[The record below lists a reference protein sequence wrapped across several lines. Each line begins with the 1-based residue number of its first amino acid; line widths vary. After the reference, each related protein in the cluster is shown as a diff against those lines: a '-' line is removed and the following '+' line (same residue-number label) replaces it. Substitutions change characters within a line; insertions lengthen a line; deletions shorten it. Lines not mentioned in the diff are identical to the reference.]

1 MTIYG
6 LSQTTGA
13 ERTLDVGRTAAG
25 VRLRSSDGTSDL
37 DGDAI
42 QVDGGALIAALI
54 DGPADRSTIR
64 GTDAAGSALKRLDV
78 AVRGNEVQ
86 LWVRTETGTGWDV
99 AVGLDDLQ
107 DALEAAGDA
116 A

>member
-1 MTIYG
+1 MTIFG
-6 LSQTTGA
+6 LSQTNGA
-13 ERTLDVGRTAAG
+13 ERTLDAERTAAG
-25 VRLRSSDGTSDL
+25 LRLRSSDGKGNR

-54 DGPADRSTIR
+54 DRPADRTTIR
-64 GTDAAGSALKRLDV
+64 GTDASGAAPKLLDV

-86 LWVRTETGTGWDV
+86 LWVRTEMGTGWDV